1 MTMTDSAP
9 LADWTP
15 RFQSWGTESQPLLAK
30 GKAKEAFASY
40 PWYQTAGDPFVR
52 LGQPASQ
59 TRFGLITTGGYAIEG
74 EQEPFTGLPS
84 FTDDEPLA
92 HVIPMD
98 VDKSKLVI
106 NHFGYDHRFAE
117 EDTNVNLPFD
127 RLQEM
132 VADGEIGSVS
142 NDSLVFMGLI
152 PNVVPLVEKAI
163 PAVIDRFKADG
174 VEAALLVPS

>member
-1 MTMTDSAP
+1 MSDQTS
-9 LADWTP
+9 LSEWTP
-15 RFQSWGTESQPLLAK
+15 RYQAWASESQELFAK

-40 PWYQTAGDPFVR
+40 PWFQTEGDPFER
-52 LGQPASQ
+52 LSKPASE
-59 TRFGLITTGGYAIEG
+59 TRFGLITTGGYAIDG
-74 EQEPFTGLPS
+74 EQEPFTGLPDFS
-84 FTDDEPLA
+84 DAEPLA
-92 HVIPMD
+92 HVIPFD

-132 VADGEIGSVS
+132 VDDGEIGSVS
-142 NDSLVFMGLI
+142 NDSVVFMGLI
-152 PNVVPLVEKAI
+152 PNVVPLIEKAI
-163 PAVIDRFKADG
+163 PQVIDRFKSDG